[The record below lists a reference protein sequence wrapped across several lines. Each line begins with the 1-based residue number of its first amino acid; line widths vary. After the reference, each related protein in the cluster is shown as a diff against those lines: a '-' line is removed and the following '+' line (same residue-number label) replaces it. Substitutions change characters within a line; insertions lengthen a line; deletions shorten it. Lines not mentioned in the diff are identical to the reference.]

1 MPSLP
6 EGVAISPNGKWIAV
20 QAMDGSNLTADNP
33 GRHKIG
39 KVLLF
44 EIRNGQAVKVSE
56 LPGGEAA
63 QGIVFTADSRHVI
76 VQFNVERQ
84 LALYSV
90 EGGKLHDTGKRIA
103 LTGGPSSLRTL
114 PR

>member
-6 EGVAISPNGKWIAV
+6 EGVAISPNGKWI
-20 QAMDGSNLTADNP
+20 
-33 GRHKIG
+33 
-39 KVLLF
+39 
-44 EIRNGQAVKVSE
+44 
-56 LPGGEAA
+56 AA

-84 LALYSV
+84 LALYAV
-90 EGGKLHDTGKRIA
+90 EGGKLRDTGKRIA
-103 LTGGPSSLRTL
+103 LSGGPSSLRTL